1 MRMVTAAGRSRWPY
15 VIGAA
20 ILVVALGFG
29 IAYSAT
35 RPTSEPNAGPTES
48 PTSIG
53 TPTPTAPATDGNA
66 GIGDDVAPT
75 GCLGGLDRTVDM
87 VLTAQAEAKHTTFG
101 AVEVATAFYRWGWQY
116 PYPTAADADAVGA
129 GIMASTA
136 NDSFRDLAAAYTASA
151 DTDMT
156 SGQVPANTPFH
167 LSTTNGLWMVSEGS
181 TADKVEVNLAEG
193 YVINGE
199 LSPTKAAV
207 ISLTMV
213 WEKGAWHLESGGTP
227 DQTKLTNGGT
237 RYTGGC

>member
-1 MRMVTAAGRSRWPY
+1 MVTASGRSRWPH

-20 ILVVALGFG
+20 ILVIAISGG
-29 IAYSAT
+29 IAYTVT
-35 RPTSEPNAGPTES
+35 RPDSKSNAA
-48 PTSIG
+48 PTSS
-53 TPTPTAPATDGNA
+53 TPTPTAAASGGSSGSGDDE
-66 GIGDDVAPT
+66 DDVAPT
-75 GCLGGLDRTVDM
+75 GCLGGPDRTAAM
-87 VLTAQAEAKHTTFG
+87 VLAAKAEAKHTTFG

-116 PYPTAADADAVGA
+116 PHPVSADADAVSA

-136 NDSFRDLAAAYTASA
+136 NASFRDLSSAYEGFAEA
-151 DTDMT
+151 DMT
-156 SGQVPANTPFH
+156 SGQVPASTPFH

-181 TADKVEVNLAEG
+181 TADKVEVNLAVG

-213 WEKGAWHLESGGTP
+213 WEEGAWHLESGGTP
-227 DQTKLTNGGT
+227 DQAKLSNGGT